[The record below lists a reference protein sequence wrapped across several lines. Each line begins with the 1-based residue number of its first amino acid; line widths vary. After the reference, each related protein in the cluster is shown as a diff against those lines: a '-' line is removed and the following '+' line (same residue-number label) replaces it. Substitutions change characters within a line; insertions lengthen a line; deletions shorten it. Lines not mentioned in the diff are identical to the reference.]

1 MLERQPAGKH
11 RLAFG
16 GWHQFEQDSAA
27 YAGGA
32 RQIGDDANLA
42 FEADHTSQLAI
53 DVFEPIAEEG
63 DLLALLER
71 LDTQTGEFDI
81 VGAKTPIIPHSDR
94 SDQNRDRQGDASLF
108 DPELRNRKLN
118 GSRMSISNPDE
129 RIRIHRLS
137 IRFRQFAEVFDPLPA
152 RLDR

>member
-1 MLERQPAGKH
+1 VWYE
-11 RLAFG
+11 
-16 GWHQFEQDSAA
+16 FEQIIAA

-42 FEADHTSQLAI
+42 FEVDHTSQLAI

-118 GSRMSISNPDE
+118 RSRMSISNTDE
-129 RIRIHRLS
+129 RIRIH
-137 IRFRQFAEVFDPLPA
+137 
-152 RLDR
+152 